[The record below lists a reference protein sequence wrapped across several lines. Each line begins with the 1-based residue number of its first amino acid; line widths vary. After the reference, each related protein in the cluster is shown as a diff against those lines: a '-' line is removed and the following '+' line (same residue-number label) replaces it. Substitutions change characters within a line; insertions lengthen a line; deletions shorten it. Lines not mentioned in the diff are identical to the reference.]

1 MEASNKINI
10 AYIDDEI
17 DVIYGPLKEIEDEI
31 AKMGNADLQLAVS
44 FVDIRDES
52 SEEEFWKKLLDNDYH
67 GIILDYRLVDSKIF
81 KTANIMWKKIKVNN
95 PLFPL
100 AIYTSR
106 LEEVTLN
113 SNAESVFE
121 KGNEEQ
127 TKKMLDYLLAQIKLN
142 LDTVQSLKRVNAELK
157 TDQGISYAVIKN
169 EEKIENQFS
178 LFYESD
184 FNEDDEKQFK
194 KLMGYAFD
202 IIEKYKKGNDNI

>member
-1 MEASNKINI
+1 METISKINI

-31 AKMGNADLQLAVS
+31 TRMGNNDLQLNVS
-44 FVDIRDES
+44 FVEIRDES
-52 SEEEFWKKLLDNDYH
+52 SEEKFWEKLLDNNYH
-67 GIILDYRLVDSKIF
+67 GIILDYKLVDSKIF
-81 KTANIMWKKIKVNN
+81 ENANVMWKKIKSHN

-113 SNAESVFE
+113 RNAESVFE

-127 TKKMLDYLLAQIKLN
+127 TKKMLEYLLAQIKLN

-157 TDQGISYAVIKN
+157 NDQGVSYAVIKN

-184 FNEDDEKQFK
+184 FTEDDESQFK
-194 KLMGYAFD
+194 KLMGNAFD
-202 IIEKYKKGNDNI
+202 IIEKYKKSKDNL